1 MISRLVYSRLAVAK
15 NHPAKR
21 VSRLIVMSQICGV
34 DITFLLFGGW
44 DGIGHGGYLGSLLQ
58 ISTTCF
64 IFFMITFSFSAVQCK
79 VWVLEYALGRPS
91 PKYVETY
98 ISSYRCWVSMNYAF
112 KNDQRLVTYCTRDSV
127 CILNYFADYP
137 QRQQLRKVTTFEFYW
152 PVTAQWSDKRSKD
165 NGTMNQSIKEEWLDS
180 YWR

>member
-15 NHPAKR
+15 NHAAKR

-44 DGIGHGGYLGSLLQ
+44 DGIGHGGYLGSLHQ

-64 IFFMITFSFSAVQCK
+64 IFFMITFSFPAVQCK

-98 ISSYRCWVSMNYAF
+98 ISSYRCWVSMNHAF
-112 KNDQRLVTYCTRDSV
+112 KNDQRLVTYEGLSLYPELFCWLSSTATTSKSDYLW
-127 CILNYFADYP
+127 IL
-137 QRQQLRKVTTFEFYW
+137 LT
-152 PVTAQWSDKRSKD
+152 
-165 NGTMNQSIKEEWLDS
+165 S
-180 YWR
+180 YSAVVGQEK